1 MANPFQLQN
10 KARWDFEKAR
20 NKAFFSRL
28 VKRLFTQ
35 NDELLRFDEVKHLLG
50 PHGMAYRGVKSIPL
64 DKIVGSEGRYQDFD
78 TNFLP
83 LHEHN
88 RHRWENIDI
97 AHLKDITLPPIKV
110 YKVGDFY
117 FVRDGNHRVS
127 VAKQLGMEFI
137 DAEIT
142 ELFVKVPLQTE
153 KLDQKSLLI
162 AEGYR
167 FFLEKTHIDKVLPHV
182 SFTLTNPWGY
192 YRLVEHINT
201 YKYLIEERLKRP
213 ISIEEASKEWY
224 FNLYEPVVKLIL
236 SQKILRHFP
245 GRTAGDLYIWI
256 MDHWH
261 YLKERYGPVELV
273 TALHDYTNRFG
284 RKTWWHKLLD
294 LVFRNKKGETQDE
307 TLQNPDRRPE

>member
-1 MANPFQLQN
+1 MSQINLYN
-10 KARWDFEKAR
+10 KARWDFEKAK

-28 VKRLFTQ
+28 MKKLFSQ
-35 NDELLRFDEVKHLLG
+35 NDELLRFDEVKHLLA

-88 RHRWENIDI
+88 RQRWENIDL
-97 AHLKDITLPPIKV
+97 AHLKEITLPPIKV

-127 VAKQLGMEFI
+127 VARQLGMEFI

-142 ELFVKVPLQTE
+142 ELFVKVPLQSE

-167 FFLEKTHIDKVLPHV
+167 FFLEKTHIDKVLPHI
-182 SFTLTNPWGY
+182 SFSLTNPWGY

-201 YKYLIEERLKRP
+201 YKYLLEERLKKSL
-213 ISIEEASKEWY
+213 SIEEASKEWF
-224 FNLYEPVVKLIL
+224 FNLYKPVTDLIL
-236 SQKILRHFP
+236 SNKILKHFP

-261 YLKERYGPVELV
+261 YLKERYGPIDLI
-273 TALHDYTNRFG
+273 TAMEDYTKRFG
-284 RKTWWHKLLD
+284 KRSWWQKL
-294 LVFRNKKGETQDE
+294 VRFFSGHQKGEKENETQKDSDSRSE
-307 TLQNPDRRPE
+307 